1 MIKYIL
7 FDLDGTLTDS
17 GTGIINSA
25 IYALGKFGITIKDR
39 KELFPFIG
47 PPLSE
52 SFRDLFGIPEEQVP
66 LAIQYYRED
75 YNVKGIYENEV
86 YEGIRETLEE
96 LTNLGYKLI
105 IATSKPDYLAE
116 IVLKHFDLIKY
127 FSYISGAVKDI
138 RSTKFEVINHALT
151 YNNIASLDEVII
163 VGDRKYDVIGANEN
177 NIRSIAVLY
186 GGYSTMEEFI
196 EFPPTYFARTPKD
209 IINIVENINSK

>member
-25 IYALGKFGITIKDR
+25 IYALGKFGIAIKDR

-86 YEGIRETLEE
+86 YGGIRETLEE

-151 YNNIASLDEVII
+151 YNNIASLDEVIM

>member
-1 MIKYIL
+1 MIRYVL

-47 PPLSE
+47 PPLCE

-66 LAIQYYRED
+66 LAIKYYRED

-86 YEGIRETLEE
+86 YLGIREMLEE
-96 LTNLGYKLI
+96 LINIGCTLI

-127 FSYISGAVKDI
+127 FSYISGAVKDV
-138 RSTKFEVINHALT
+138 RSTKFEVINHALVH
-151 YNNIASLDEVII
+151 NQISLEEVIM
-163 VGDRKYDVIGANEN
+163 VGDRKYDVIGAKEN
-177 NIRSIAVLY
+177 NIPSIAVLY
-186 GGYSTMEEFI
+186 GGYSTMEEFL
-196 EFPPTYFARTPKD
+196 ENKPNYFASTPED
-209 IINIVENINSK
+209 IVKRIKNVNKE

>member
-25 IYALGKFGITIKDR
+25 IYALGKFGITVKDR

-151 YNNIASLDEVII
+151 YNNIASLDEVIM

-196 EFPPTYFARTPKD
+196 EFPPTYFAKTPKD
-209 IINIVENINSK
+209 IVSIVENINSK

>member
-151 YNNIASLDEVII
+151 YNNISNLDEVIM

-196 EFPPTYFARTPKD
+196 EFPPTYFAKTPKD
-209 IINIVENINSK
+209 IVSIVENINSK

>member
-66 LAIQYYRED
+66 LEIQYYRED

-151 YNNIASLDEVII
+151 YNNIASLDEVIM

>member
-151 YNNIASLDEVII
+151 YNNIASLDEVIM

-196 EFPPTYFARTPKD
+196 EFPPTYFAKTPKD
-209 IINIVENINSK
+209 IVSIVENINSK

>member
-86 YEGIRETLEE
+86 YGGIRETLEE

-151 YNNIASLDEVII
+151 YNNIASLDEVIM

-209 IINIVENINSK
+209 IVSIVENINSK

>member
-86 YEGIRETLEE
+86 YGGIRETLEE

-151 YNNIASLDEVII
+151 YNNIASLDEVIM

-196 EFPPTYFARTPKD
+196 EFPPTYFAKTPKD
-209 IINIVENINSK
+209 IVSIVENINSK

>member
-1 MIKYIL
+1 M
-7 FDLDGTLTDS
+7 
-17 GTGIINSA
+17 
-25 IYALGKFGITIKDR
+25 
-39 KELFPFIG
+39 FPFIG

-127 FSYISGAVKDI
+127 FSYISGAVKGV
-138 RSTKFEVINHALT
+138 RSTKYEVVNHALT
-151 YNNIASLDEVII
+151 YNNISNLDEVIM

-196 EFPPTYFARTPKD
+196 EFPPTYFANSPKD
-209 IINIVENINSK
+209 IIKIVENINLK

>member
-127 FSYISGAVKDI
+127 FSYISGAVKGV
-138 RSTKFEVINHALT
+138 RSTKYEVINHALT
-151 YNNIASLDEVII
+151 YNNISNLDEVIM

-196 EFPPTYFARTPKD
+196 EFPPTYFANSPKD
-209 IINIVENINSK
+209 IIKIVENINLK

>member
-75 YNVKGIYENEV
+75 YNVKGIYENEI

-105 IATSKPDYLAE
+105 IATSKPDA
-116 IVLKHFDLIKY
+116 
-127 FSYISGAVKDI
+127 
-138 RSTKFEVINHALT
+138 STLVFKLP
-151 YNNIASLDEVII
+151 S
-163 VGDRKYDVIGANEN
+163 
-177 NIRSIAVLY
+177 
-186 GGYSTMEEFI
+186 
-196 EFPPTYFARTPKD
+196 
-209 IINIVENINSK
+209 

>member
-151 YNNIASLDEVII
+151 YNNISNLDEVIM

>member
-25 IYALGKFGITIKDR
+25 IYALGKFGIAIKDR

-86 YEGIRETLEE
+86 YGGIRETLEE

-151 YNNIASLDEVII
+151 YNNISNLDEVIM

>member
-151 YNNIASLDEVII
+151 YNNIASLDEVIM

>member
-66 LAIQYYRED
+66 LAIKYYRED

-86 YEGIRETLEE
+86 YDGIRETLEE

-138 RSTKFEVINHALT
+138 RSTKFEVINHALI
-151 YNNIASLDEVII
+151 YNNISNLDEVIM

-196 EFPPTYFARTPKD
+196 EFPPTYFAKTPKD
-209 IINIVENINSK
+209 IVSIVENINSK

>member
-127 FSYISGAVKDI
+127 FSYISGAVKGV
-138 RSTKFEVINHALT
+138 RSTKYEVVNHALT
-151 YNNIASLDEVII
+151 YNNISNLDEVIM

-196 EFPPTYFARTPKD
+196 EFPPTYFAKTPKD
-209 IINIVENINSK
+209 IVSIVENINSK

>member
-25 IYALGKFGITIKDR
+25 IYALGKFGITVKDR

-151 YNNIASLDEVII
+151 YNNIASLDEVIM
-163 VGDRKYDVIGANEN
+163 VGDRKYDVIGADEN

-209 IINIVENINSK
+209 IVSIVENINSK

>member
-25 IYALGKFGITIKDR
+25 IYALGKFGIAIKDR

-86 YEGIRETLEE
+86 YGGIRETLEE

-151 YNNIASLDEVII
+151 YKNIASLDEVIM

>member
-127 FSYISGAVKDI
+127 FSYISGAVKGV
-138 RSTKFEVINHALT
+138 RSTKYEVVNHALT
-151 YNNIASLDEVII
+151 YNNISNLDEVIM